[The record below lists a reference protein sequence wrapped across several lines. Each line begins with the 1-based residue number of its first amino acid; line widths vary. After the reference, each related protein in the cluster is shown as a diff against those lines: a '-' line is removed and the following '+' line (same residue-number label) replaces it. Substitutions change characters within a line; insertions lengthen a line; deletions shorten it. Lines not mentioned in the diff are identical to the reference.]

1 EDFPIVFVALGVTAI
16 GRYADPPIFHPA
28 AGGRLGEA
36 STRSV
41 YFDGQWIDTPVF
53 SADDLVAVA
62 TLPGPSI
69 VEYAD
74 ACAVLPP
81 GCGGKIDEMGNLT
94 INVGD

>member
-1 EDFPIVFVALGVTAI
+1 MYVDANTKGL
-16 GRYADPPIFHPA
+16 
-28 AGGRLGEA
+28 RLGEPEKKMGWKG
-36 STRSV
+36 SDTRSV

-53 SADDLVAVA
+53 SADDLVAGTTV
-62 TLPGPSI
+62 PGPSI

-94 INVGD
+94 INIGD